1 MAIFNAAE
9 ALDIAMQVEKSGQ
22 SFYARA
28 AENASDPEIKALLEE
43 LAEWEVQHYNTFKEL
58 AEQIDEGPR
67 LEGPMWEEYDQYLET
82 ALDNALFQ
90 GPDKA
95 LAAADELENERE
107 ALKMAL
113 GFEKD
118 ALLFYYDLWHIMPER
133 QQEAVDRIITE
144 EKTHATRLARLLRSG
159 ETEL

>member
-9 ALDIAMQVEKSGQ
+9 ALDIAMQVEQNGQ
-22 SFYARA
+22 AFYARA
-28 AENASDPEIKALLEE
+28 AENAEDPEIKGLLEE
-43 LAEWEVQHYNTFKEL
+43 LSEWEVQHYETFKAL
-58 AEQIDEGPR
+58 ADQIGEAPR
-67 LEGPMWEEYDQYLET
+67 LSEPMWEEYDQYLGT

-95 LAAADELENERE
+95 LAAADDLEDERE

-118 ALLFYYDLWHIMPER
+118 ALLFYYDLWHIMPE
-133 QQEAVDRIITE
+133 QQQKAVDQIITE
-144 EKTHATRLARLLRSG
+144 EKTHATRLARLLRAG

>member
-9 ALDIAMQVEKSGQ
+9 ALDIAMQVEKNGQ
-22 SFYARA
+22 AFYARA
-28 AENASDPEIKALLEE
+28 AENAEDPEIKALLEE

-58 AEQIDEGPR
+58 ADQMGEAPR
-67 LEGPMWEEYDQYLET
+67 LSEPMWEEYDQYLKT
-82 ALDNALFQ
+82 ALNNALFQ

-118 ALLFYYDLWHIMPER
+118 ALLFYYDLWHIMPEQ
-133 QQEAVDRIITE
+133 QQEAVDKIITE
-144 EKTHATRLARLLRSG
+144 EKTHATRLARLLRTG
-159 ETEL
+159 ETAL

>member
-9 ALDIAMQVEKSGQ
+9 ALDIAMQVEKNGQ

-28 AENASDPEIKALLEE
+28 AENAEDAEIKALLEE
-43 LAEWEVQHYNTFKEL
+43 LAEWEVEHYNTFKEL
-58 AEQIDEGPR
+58 AEQIGEAPR
-67 LEGPMWEEYDQYLET
+67 LSGPMWEEYDQYLET

-133 QQEAVDRIITE
+133 QQEAVERIITE
-144 EKTHATRLARLLRSG
+144 EKAHATRLARMLLTG